1 MTSKLQSFSIYL
13 NFPFSEV
20 KDDKKRARLPKKST
34 DRFEESNKIVKPNPI
49 KDQKRKPPGILG
61 KMPVKKVIKTS
72 LSRDHKYINESPQS
86 SESSFKDSS
95 EKVTENA
102 VKIYW
107 ILSDLLT
114 KFSNLIFTI

>member
-1 MTSKLQSFSIYL
+1 
-13 NFPFSEV
+13 
-20 KDDKKRARLPKKST
+20 
-34 DRFEESNKIVKPNPI
+34 VKPNPI

-72 LSRDHKYINESPQS
+72 LSRDHKYINESPKS
-86 SESSFKDSS
+86 SESSLKDSS

-107 ILSDLLT
+107 ILLDLST
-114 KFSNLIFTI
+114 KFSDLIFTI